1 MRLFLLALLVAAVSA
16 ADFYTSSTAIPNSY
30 IVKLKSNAK
39 AFARN
44 APAGV
49 TITKSWSKVLNAV
62 AVETNDIK
70 QLLARDDVEYV
81 QEDSIVTAMFDNTL
95 DRIARARPARAAAA
109 SGSTVFVVDS
119 GIRYS
124 HVEFGGRASPF
135 FDFEGGNG
143 GDCNGHGTHVA
154 GTAGGSGAA
163 LSSVRVLGCNG
174 AGSTSNICDGLE
186 AVMNGGSRGDVVN
199 LSLGGSASS
208 ALDACVRSVA
218 NAGFQAVVAAGNNG
232 GNACNYSPARV
243 AEATTVG
250 AEDASFSNTGP
261 CVDTYAP
268 GTNIRSASNDCD
280 TCYETMS
287 GTSMAAAAVSSDLA

>member
-1 MRLFLLALLVAAVSA
+1 MRLFLLAVLVAAASA

-30 IVKLKSNAK
+30 IVKLKGDSK

-44 APAGV
+44 APVGV
-49 TITKSWSKVLNAV
+49 AITKTFSKVLNAV
-62 AVETNDIK
+62 AVETNDVK

-109 SGSTVFVVDS
+109 GGSTVYVVDS

-124 HVEFGGRASPF
+124 HVEFDGRASPF

-174 AGSTSNICDGLE
+174 AGSTSNICAGLE
-186 AVMNGGSRGDVVN
+186 AVAGSGSGGVVN
-199 LSLGGSASS
+199 LSLGGGASNT
-208 ALDACVRSVA
+208 LDDCVRGVIR
-218 NAGFQAVVAAGNNG
+218 AGYSAVVAAGNSADD
-232 GNACNYSPARV
+232 ACKYSPARV
-243 AEATTVG
+243 REATTVG
-250 AEDASFSNTGP
+250 AEGASFSNYGP